1 MVPPL
6 LLPTRVP
13 TMTRPS
19 RMSTPTAPPIR
30 HVSNRRHENRT
41 TSRCT
46 TKTTHA
52 SHTHTAGSISL
63 SNRTHKHQPPQH
75 TTTSRDSGKT
85 TSRHHKTRSRTILHP
100 LPSPPHPPP
109 THTSTRPSRPSR
121 VKSEAIQP
129 RHRVSTYNPAIVSQ
143 LDNNRQSFPV
153 FLPHTSQGNVFPVFI
168 YTCTYYV
175 HVDGTRQAHKNSL
188 LGDGGF
194 ENVDRHSIGTRA
206 HHVWWACLRRGY
218 VSSMMRAS

>member
-1 MVPPL
+1 MFQIDDTKIAPPVGVPPKQ
-6 LLPTRVP
+6 PTL
-13 TMTRPS
+13 
-19 RMSTPTAPPIR
+19 
-30 HVSNRRHENRT
+30 
-41 TSRCT
+41 
-46 TKTTHA
+46 
-52 SHTHTAGSISL
+52 HTHTRRGQYHSPPTTA
-63 SNRTHKHQPPQH
+63 THNHEQRQWQDNLTSPQNTQP
-75 TTTSRDSGKT
+75 
-85 TSRHHKTRSRTILHP
+85 HHPSP
-100 LPSPPHPPP
+100 LPSPPHPHVH
-109 THTSTRPSRPSR
+109 TSVTTSTRPSRPSR

-153 FLPHTSQGNVFPVFI
+153 FLPHTSQADVFPVFI

-175 HVDGTRQAHKNSL
+175 NVDGTRQAHKTSL
-188 LGDGGF
+188 LGHGGF

>member
-1 MVPPL
+1 MYHQNNPRFTHTHGGVNITLQPH
-6 LLPTRVP
+6 TQ
-13 TMTRPS
+13 
-19 RMSTPTAPPIR
+19 TPTTAT
-30 HVSNRRHENRT
+30 HNHEQRQWQNNL
-41 TSRCT
+41 TSPQNT
-46 TKTTHA
+46 
-52 SHTHTAGSISL
+52 
-63 SNRTHKHQPPQH
+63 QP
-75 TTTSRDSGKT
+75 
-85 TSRHHKTRSRTILHP
+85 HH
-100 LPSPPHPPP
+100 PSPPSIPTPP
-109 THTSTRPSRPSR
+109 TSHPHVHTSVTTSTRPSRPSR

-153 FLPHTSQGNVFPVFI
+153 FLPHTSQADVFPVFI

-175 HVDGTRQAHKNSL
+175 HVDGTRQAHKTSL